1 MEFSHSFRVTR
12 PRTVTE
18 QTTQLGNLITGA
30 GKTNFVSGI
39 EPSPAESDG
48 VSHELSIA
56 HVVDFFEVFDRF
68 RIVARHDDGFA
79 VFLRL

>member
-39 EPSPAESDG
+39 EPSPAERDG
-48 VSHELSIA
+48 ASHKIPIA
-56 HVVDFFEVFDRF
+56 HIVDFFEVFDRLG
-68 RIVARHDDGFA
+68 IMARHDDGFA
-79 VFLRL
+79 VLLRQ